1 MVLVLYGIHTHQETN
16 GTLKKGNWGGIEW
29 NPYKGVLCL
38 VSQSCLTLCDPMDCS
53 PLGSSVHGDSPG
65 KNTGMGCHDL
75 LQGNFPNLGVEP
87 RSLSLQAD
95 SLPSE
100 PPEAYSLGSVIQ
112 N

>member
-1 MVLVLYGIHTHQETN
+1 MSVCVCAYS
-16 GTLKKGNWGGIEW
+16 
-29 NPYKGVLCL
+29 
-38 VSQSCLTLCDPMDCS
+38 VSRVQLFTTPWTS
-53 PLGSSVHGDSPG
+53 PPGFCVHGDSPG